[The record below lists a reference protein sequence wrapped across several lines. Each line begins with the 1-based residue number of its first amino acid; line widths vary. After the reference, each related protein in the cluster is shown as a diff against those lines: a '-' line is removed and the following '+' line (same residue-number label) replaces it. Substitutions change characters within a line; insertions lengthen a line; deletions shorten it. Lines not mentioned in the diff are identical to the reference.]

1 MQAPM
6 LNTAATT
13 DDRRVERMML
23 DMALAKIQYM
33 STELADLRA
42 AVATLRGG
50 GNGAVAGVPRS
61 VFFDADDVGP
71 FERGFYQ
78 REFDGNGRA
87 FRWTG
92 HGEFVEFRFFIDR
105 NAAYH
110 FAINGQLYGGGDVGP
125 VRAFVDYAEVP
136 VEAVQSGS
144 GVKLSGSIPP
154 SPFATRATLTLWS
167 PSRWVPEA
175 GDERTLWFAFYDLTA
190 EPVAEAIP
198 LLAPQAAEPAAPAV
212 ERPADKPEAVAG
224 AAQPVP
230 GVAEDAK
237 EPPAAPDTGHGKD
250 LATPA
255 VAAHLRAH
263 RTKAEAGTRAKS
275 HAAKTAGRAPALA
288 EDDEVVLVAAEPSHG
303 RHTWKQ

>member
-1 MQAPM
+1 MAS
-6 LNTAATT
+6 TAAT

-23 DMALAKIQYM
+23 DMALAKIQYL

-42 AVATLRGG
+42 AVATLRGA

-61 VFFDADDVGP
+61 AFLDADDVGP

-78 REFDGNGRA
+78 REFDGNGHA

-110 FAINGQLYGGGDVGP
+110 FTINGQLYGGGDVGP
-125 VRAFVDYAEVP
+125 VRAFVDYTEVP
-136 VEAVQSGS
+136 VEAVRNDGT
-144 GVKLSGSIPP
+144 VKLSGEIPP

-190 EPVAEAIP
+190 EPVAEVIP
-198 LLAPQAAEPAAPAV
+198 VSAPKADEPAAVAGPAQ
-212 ERPADKPEAVAG
+212 PAPGAEEPPEAG
-224 AAQPVP
+224 
-230 GVAEDAK
+230 
-237 EPPAAPDTGHGKD
+237 PAAPDIGNGKD
-250 LATPA
+250 PA
-255 VAAHLRAH
+255 APTAARPSRGHLS
-263 RTKAEAGTRAKS
+263 KAEAGTRAKS
-275 HAAKTAGRAPALA
+275 RSLTAAGRSSALA
-288 EDDEVVLVAAEPSHG
+288 EADEEAAFAAAEPSHG
-303 RHTWKQ
+303 RHT